1 MTSCFEASEDWL
13 ALSATVVGGVE
24 LDDAT
29 LDDVSVAVAEAVLLS
44 RKSDMKEEDNIQA
57 LDVCSEAHVYRH
69 RRKRENEWR
78 KGKERRSVL
87 DGGEGW
93 GRERD

>member
-24 LDDAT
+24 LEDAT
-29 LDDVSVAVAEAVLLS
+29 FEDVSVAVAEAVLLS
-44 RKSDMKEEDNIQA
+44 RKSDMKDEDNIEA

-69 RRKRENEWR
+69 RRIKRER
-78 KGKERRSVL
+78 MVKGRTERVGWSRRMEVL
-87 DGGEGW
+87 A
-93 GRERD
+93 

>member
-44 RKSDMKEEDNIQA
+44 RKSDMKDEDNIKA

-69 RRKRENEWR
+69 RRERESMWR
-78 KGKERRSVL
+78 KG
-87 DGGEGW
+87 
-93 GRERD
+93 